1 MERIIENLRVSVD
14 LVNCIKKVKR
24 RITVEKQ
31 EKVFILK
38 RFRPYMGNKKILI
51 PISLILSGISAVLNM
66 IPFVLV
72 WYITRELLSSSK
84 IVTISNV
91 RFYAW
96 MAFASAIAGILL
108 YFIALL
114 SSHLA
119 AFRVEVGMQKVGM
132 EKVINM
138 PLGFFDR
145 HSSGKIRKIVNDG
158 AGTTHTFLAHQLPDL
173 AGSIVSPIILLIL
186 LFVVDWR
193 MGLVSLIPIA
203 LGFMSMGFMAT
214 VEGKKFQSAYYDSL
228 EEMSSESVEYVRGIP
243 VVKTFGQ
250 SIFSFKRFHDS
261 IIKYK
266 EMVYAY
272 TLLWRKPMS
281 FYTAIMQAT
290 SFFLIPLAIFLI
302 GRGDNVALVLSD
314 FIFYILISPIFTML
328 FMKSMHFQQN
338 TMVAEQA
345 IDRLDNLLNL
355 KEASSEIT
363 NDNKSSKIKDYS
375 IEFKDVVFSYEGS
388 DKKAIDKVSFKL
400 NKGQT
405 IALVG
410 ASGGG
415 KTTIARLAARFWDVD
430 EGEILVG
437 GINVKNISKEELMN
451 NIAFVFQNTKLFKGS
466 LKENIVFGKEKVS
479 DIEISRAID
488 FSQSREIIEN
498 LQNGID
504 TVIGSKGTYLSGG
517 EQQRIALA
525 RAILKDAP
533 IVLLDEAT
541 AFADPENEHLIQKAL
556 NELGKGKTTLMIAHR
571 LTSVQNVDK
580 ILVINEG
587 KIVEEG
593 THQELL
599 LRGGIYKSMW
609 DEYQK
614 SIEWKITS
622 KQEAEAIANV

>member
-1 MERIIENLRVSVD
+1 MV
-14 LVNCIKKVKR
+14 
-24 RITVEKQ
+24 KQ

-38 RFRPYMGNKKILI
+38 RFTPYMGKKKGLI
-51 PISLILSGISAVLNM
+51 PIALILSGISAVLNI

-72 WYITRELLSSSK
+72 WYITREVLASNELVS
-84 IVTISNV
+84 ISNV
-91 RFYAW
+91 SFYAW
-96 MAFASAIAGILL
+96 LAFASAIGGVLL
-108 YFIALL
+108 YFVALL

-132 EKVINM
+132 ERVMNM
-138 PLGFFDR
+138 PLGFFDN

-158 AGTTHTFLAHQLPDL
+158 ASTTHTFLAHQLPDM
-173 AGSIVSPIILLIL
+173 AGSIVSPIILLLL
-186 LFVVDWR
+186 LFMVDWR
-193 MGLVSLIPIA
+193 MGVVSLIPIL
-203 LGFMSMGFMAT
+203 LGFITMSFM
-214 VEGKKFQSAYYDSL
+214 VSSEGKKFQNMYFDSL
-228 EEMSSESVEYVRGIP
+228 EEMSAESVEYVRGIP

-250 SIFSFKRFHDS
+250 SIFSFKRFYNS

-266 EMVYAY
+266 EMVHAY

-281 FYTAIMQAT
+281 FYTTVMQAT

-302 GRGDNVALVLSD
+302 GRDDNAAVVLAD

-338 TMVAEQA
+338 IMIAEQA
-345 IDRLDNLLNL
+345 IDRLDSLLDC
-355 KEASSEIT
+355 KQMHYEDAKDSSS
-363 NDNKSSKIKDYS
+363 NKIKNHS

-388 DKKAIDKVSFKL
+388 EKKTIDKVSFKL
-400 NKGQT
+400 NQGET

-415 KTTIARLAARFWDVD
+415 KTTIARLAARFWDTD
-430 EGEILVG
+430 EGEVLVG
-437 GINVKNISKEELMN
+437 GINVKDIPKKELMD
-451 NIAFVFQNTKLFKGS
+451 NIAFVFQSTKLFKGT
-466 LKENIVFGKEKVS
+466 LKENIVFGKENVKRE
-479 DIEISRAID
+479 DIDDAID

-498 LQNGID
+498 LPNGLD

-556 NELGKGKTTLMIAHR
+556 KELGKGKTTLMIAHR
-571 LTSVQNVDK
+571 LSTVQNVDR
-580 ILVINEG
+580 ILVIDNG
-587 KIVEEG
+587 KIAQEG
-593 THQELL
+593 THEELL
-599 LRGGIYKSMW
+599 LKGGIYKSMW

-614 SIEWKITS
+614 SVEWKITEKEDS
-622 KQEAEAIANV
+622 EGMTND